1 MIKSKDEIMLEMMT
15 ITLEKVLSNTSI
27 EDQENSKKNR
37 NWELYNKLDELNK
50 IRYRIFEIDNYTIP
64 IWLEN
69 LHKQF
74 DNK

>member
-1 MIKSKDEIMLEMMT
+1 MKTYDQKMLEMMQ
-15 ITLEKVLSNTSI
+15 IMLQKVLSKTTI
-27 EDQENSKKNR
+27 EDQVNSKEKR

>member
-1 MIKSKDEIMLEMMT
+1 MKTRDQIMLEMMQIMLQNILRVT
-15 ITLEKVLSNTSI
+15 TI
-27 EDQENSKKNR
+27 EDQVNSKEKR
-37 NWELYNKLDELNK
+37 NWQLYNKLDELNK

>member
-1 MIKSKDEIMLEMMT
+1 MKTYDEIMLEMMQM
-15 ITLEKVLSNTSI
+15 TLQKVLSKTTI
-27 EDQENSKKNR
+27 EDQVNSKEKR

>member
-1 MIKSKDEIMLEMMT
+1 MKTYDQKMLEMMQ
-15 ITLEKVLSNTSI
+15 IMLQKVLSKTTI
-27 EDQENSKKNR
+27 EDQVNSKEKR

-69 LHKQF
+69 LHKHF